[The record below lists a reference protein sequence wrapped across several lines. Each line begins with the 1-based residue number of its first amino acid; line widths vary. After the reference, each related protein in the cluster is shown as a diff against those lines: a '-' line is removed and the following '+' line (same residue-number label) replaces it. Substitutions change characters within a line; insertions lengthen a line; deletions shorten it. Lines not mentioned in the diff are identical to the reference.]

1 MTAAAFQN
9 EGNRIDFLVNRDGL
23 ESALESVRVILIVYR
38 RAVLHSRKRGH
49 QNPHFASTPNYRE
62 TFIRSY
68 AEFKKFLQLHNRYG
82 K

>member
-1 MTAAAFQN
+1 MTVAAFQN
-9 EGNRIDFLVNRDGL
+9 EGNRIDFYVNRDGL
-23 ESALESVRVILIVYR
+23 ESALISIRILLAIYR
-38 RAVLHSRKRGH
+38 KAVLHSRKRGR

-68 AEFKKFLQLHNRYG
+68 IEFKQFLQLHNRYG